1 MGPRWRACI
10 ESARPRTSLV
20 SPSPSPSPIRGSSKG
35 TQAPWPAIVVA
46 LSVSVLC
53 ACTGKDPYNPGES
66 LGTFTVEAKRAAASC
81 GEAQTPPDPW
91 KFDVRLSQEGRTLYW
106 IQGGAPVHGTLDANN
121 RTEMKS
127 ADARTLREAS
137 KGRSACVV
145 RREDAL
151 EATLTAT
158 PTSATASAPN
168 QTKLDV
174 KSFSGKLAYRFI
186 PEDGSDCQ
194 DMLENGT
201 FAELPCEMSFTL
213 AGAPKAK
220 STK

>member
-1 MGPRWRACI
+1 MGPRWRTSI
-10 ESARPRTSLV
+10 ESARPRTSL
-20 SPSPSPSPIRGSSKG
+20 STCPCPIEGRPIK
-35 TQAPWPAIVVA
+35 ACLAAIVAPLA
-46 LSVSVLC
+46 LCVLS

-66 LGTFTVEAKRAAASC
+66 LGTFTVEAKRANASC

-158 PTSATASAPN
+158 ATAASAPN

-201 FAELPCEMSFTL
+201 FAELPCEVSFTL

-220 STK
+220 ATK